1 MLTRRAHF
9 LLTLFL
15 QRPPIPSLRRH
26 IVSLRPSMSRHTDP
40 IALADAIASLK
51 LPSDPEHPELQQRS
65 APEPLRDPHGTLLKS
80 IPLTTQFIEH
90 LLSEENF
97 DNDPNL
103 AAIGYE
109 LEALLSIYGDDSIR
123 LAFTSRPPSR
133 NSQLSDTPN
142 TERRGSQQ
150 WTDAVWNAEIGFTP
164 GERIRYE
171 VSLPVWEEGDALEGV
186 DPTIMPHKAPVMRIL
201 VSLPPTYPNSS
212 PPQLQLLGRYLGSFA
227 IDSGLFGNITRT
239 YISSDG
245 APFNPGDVCV
255 FEGLT
260 HVQSLGRTWYAQQ
273 LASGAAREAQRN
285 PQITVSASN
294 SPEASDNEDVGYSQR
309 LSPRPTFSY
318 TRAAD
323 DTPPT
328 EAMLRIEAGK
338 DHGLRVW
345 VSEEVVDRKSVFV
358 GRAVKVTDE
367 RDVPLVVHE
376 LLGDKRVA
384 RAAHPAIYAYRIAKD
399 VGGAAGK
406 VYNTDYDD
414 DGESQAGGRLRH
426 LLEILE
432 LENVM
437 IIVTRWYGGHKL
449 GADRFKHISKV
460 ARDAL
465 EIGGFLDEK
474 KDEGKGR
481 KGKK

>member
-1 MLTRRAHF
+1 
-9 LLTLFL
+9 
-15 QRPPIPSLRRH
+15 
-26 IVSLRPSMSRHTDP
+26 MSQHKDP
-40 IALADAIASLK
+40 IVLANALASLK
-51 LPSDPEHPELQQRS
+51 FSPDPEHVESQRRS
-65 APEPLRDPHGTLLKS
+65 APEPLRDPHGTLLK
-80 IPLTTQFIEH
+80 FIEH
-90 LLSEENF
+90 LLSEENLEI
-97 DNDPNL
+97 DSNL
-103 AAIGYE
+103 TAIGFE

-123 LAFTSRPPSR
+123 LAFASRSPSR
-133 NSQLSDTPN
+133 SSQLPDTPN
-142 TERRGSQQ
+142 PERRGSQQ
-150 WTDAVWNAEIGFTP
+150 WTDAFWDADIGFTP

-171 VSLPVWEEGDALEGV
+171 VSLPVWEEGDTLEGV
-186 DPTIMPHKAPVMRIL
+186 DPSVMPRKAPIMRVL
-201 VSLPPTYPNSS
+201 VSLPPTYPNIS

-227 IDSGLFGNITRT
+227 IDSGLFGDITRT

-245 APFNPGDVCV
+245 APFTPGD
-255 FEGLT
+255 
-260 HVQSLGRTWYAQQ
+260 SLARTWYAEQ
-273 LASGAAREAQRN
+273 LACGAAREAQRN
-285 PQITVSASN
+285 PQITVSVTN
-294 SPEASDNEDVGYSQR
+294 SPESSDSEDAAYVRR

-318 TRAAD
+318 TRRASD
-323 DTPPT
+323 SPPT

-338 DHGLRVW
+338 DHGLKVW
-345 VSEEVVDRKSVFV
+345 VSDEVVDRKSVFV

-384 RAAHPAIYAYRIAKD
+384 RAAHPAIYAYRIVKD
-399 VGGAAGK
+399 VGGTAGK

-437 IIVTRWYGGHKL
+437 VIVTRWYGGHKL